1 MTRARLLRTVQDVA
15 AVSTAFLLLLLL
27 VFPTVWVFTTSLKPE
42 QELFTRSLKLIGT
55 RLSFEHYVQLAGS
68 DFPRFLINS
77 VFVCVTATVIAVALS
92 VLAAYAFSRFT
103 FAGKDSLL
111 ITVAFSQMFPWVIL
125 ITPVYFLFWRLRLV
139 NTYTGLIVAY
149 IAITIPFS
157 IYMLVGYLQS
167 IPRELD
173 DAASIDGCT
182 TLGVIT
188 RVILPVAAPG
198 LVATATYAFAQ
209 TWNEYLFALT
219 FMTRTELKTVP
230 VGLANFFGQYTAE
243 WGLVMA
249 ASALATI
256 PTLLFFLLL
265 QRHLTAGL
273 TAGAMKQ

>member
-15 AVSTAFLLLLLL
+15 AVGTAFFLLLLLA
-27 VFPTVWVFTTSLKPE
+27 FPTVWVFTTSLKPE
-42 QELFTRSLKLIGT
+42 KELFTRSLRLLGT
-55 RLSFEHYVQLAGS
+55 RLSLEHYVQLAGS

-77 VFVCVTATVIAVALS
+77 VFVCVTATVIALALS

-111 ITVAFSQMFPWVIL
+111 ITIAFSQMFPWVIL

-209 TWNEYLFALT
+209 TWNEFLFALT